1 MLFSF
6 FGQSKF
12 RHAITL
18 TDRRARGEEVKVI
31 IHVSCHNT
39 FLLNILLS
47 QFDVTEHIGHIRM
60 YTGAMQTHKGLH
72 TRTHTNTS
80 NNSGKSHLLK
90 KKLLLITILQFIR

>member
-12 RHAITL
+12 RQAITL
-18 TDRRARGEEVKVI
+18 TDRRARGQEVKVI
-31 IHVSCHNT
+31 IHVSIHNT

-60 YTGAMQTHKGLH
+60 YTDAMQTQIQATTVGNH
-72 TRTHTNTS
+72 NTPV
-80 NNSGKSHLLK
+80 HQ
-90 KKLLLITILQFIR
+90 LIQ